1 MRNQQGVVVTL
12 IVFIVL
18 ALILG
23 VTTYFGFKGLS
34 ETKQELA
41 QVQDQLKSATS
52 DNSSWAAGFKK
63 VKDVA
68 GVAGLGDGHADLA
81 ALADKMT
88 ERVKALDVN
97 AGAFQE
103 SGNAAVV
110 ATTYEDALAKLAA
123 NLKQKNGELV
133 AAQNAVAAA
142 EAAMNAEIEKSA
154 AQKKAFD
161 DTVAQLQAGHK
172 KDLDA
177 ARDSYAELTAS
188 FNTQTQEVD
197 RLKAQTKEAI
207 ATAKQE
213 TADYKETA
221 TKFAEINADLAE
233 RVDQLSNAEFE
244 RADAE
249 VVYADQANKIVR
261 LNVGTDDGIRPLT
274 TFNVFPAD
282 AIDVGGAKSKGSVQ
296 VVAAIGPHECE
307 ARILEDEMSSPIMA
321 GDLVYTPLWRPGET
335 VRYALDYNLDI
346 NGDDRSDLDEIIG
359 LIQLAGGE
367 VAAYLDANG
376 KEIGSIDSGV
386 YRLVVSEEEI
396 VDVLKKDASLDQ
408 ATKDQILQTRES
420 FLDSAKENGVRT
432 MTLSDF
438 LVRVGYKKAAQ
449 VTRYKEDGG
458 VSPLDNGVPASTVSD
473 TPIAPIYTGTDQ
485 PAPRSSGVVA
495 PTFVPGSEPAPV
507 SEGKTTDYFFRQR
520 APKSN

>member
-1 MRNQQGVVVTL
+1 MRNQQGVVITL

-18 ALILG
+18 TLILG

-41 QVQDQLKSATS
+41 QVQGDLKNATS
-52 DNSSWAAGFKK
+52 ENSSWATAFKK
-63 VKDVA
+63 TKDVA
-68 GVAGLGDGHADLA
+68 GFAGLGDGHADLGG
-81 ALADKMT
+81 LADKMT
-88 ERVKALDVN
+88 ERVKGLD
-97 AGAFQE
+97 
-103 SGNAAVV
+103 AATGG
-110 ATTYEDALAKLAA
+110 ATTYEDAVAKLAA
-123 NLKQKNGELV
+123 NLAQKNNELV
-133 AAQNAVAAA
+133 AAQADVAAA
-142 EAAMNAEIEKSA
+142 QAAMNAEVEKSD
-154 AQKKAFD
+154 AQKKEFD
-161 DTVAQLQAGHK
+161 DKVAQMQADFDK
-172 KDLDA
+172 SLADA
-177 ARDSYAELTAS
+177 RASYQELTDS
-188 FNTQTQEVD
+188 FNKQTQEVD
-197 RLKAQTKEAI
+197 AVKAQAKDAI

-213 TADYKETA
+213 TADYKESA
-221 TKFAEINADLAE
+221 TKIAEINSDLA
-233 RVDQLSNAEFE
+233 RRIDQLSNAEFE

-249 VVYADQANKIVR
+249 VVYADQANKVVR

-274 TFNVFPAD
+274 TFNVFPSD

-296 VVAAIGPHECE
+296 VVAALGPHECE

-346 NGDDRSDLDEIIG
+346 NGDGRSDLDEIVG

-376 KEIGSIDSGV
+376 KEVGAIDSGV
-386 YRLVVSEEEI
+386 YRVVVSEEEI
-396 VDVLKKDASLDQ
+396 VDALKKDASLDQ
-408 ATKDQILQTRES
+408 ATKDQILKTREN
-420 FLDSAKENGVRT
+420 FLDSAAKNGVRT

-449 VTRYKEDGG
+449 VTRFKEPGG
-458 VSPLDNGVPASTVSD
+458 VSPLENGVPATTVSD
-473 TPIAPIYTGTDQ
+473 TPVAPIYTGTDE
-485 PAPRSSGVVA
+485 PAPRSPGIVA
-495 PTFVPGSEPAPV
+495 PTFVPGAEPAPV

>member
-1 MRNQQGVVVTL
+1 MRNQQGVVITL

-34 ETKQELA
+34 EKKQELA

-52 DNSSWAAGFKK
+52 ENSSWAAGFKK
-63 VKDVA
+63 AKDAA
-68 GVAGLGDGHADLA
+68 GFAGLGDGHADLA

-88 ERVKALDVN
+88 ERVKGLD
-97 AGAFQE
+97 
-103 SGNAAVV
+103 AATGG
-110 ATTYEDALAKLAA
+110 ATTYEAAVANLAA
-123 NLKQKNGELV
+123 NLAQKNTEL
-133 AAQNAVAAA
+133 ATAQADVAAA
-142 EAAMNAEIEKSA
+142 QAAMNAEIEKSA

-161 DTVAQLQAGHK
+161 DAVAQMQTKFDESLA
-172 KDLDA
+172 DA
-177 ARDSYAELTAS
+177 RASYDELTAS
-188 FNTQTQEVD
+188 FNKQTQEVD
-197 RLKAQTKEAI
+197 AVKAQAKDAI

-213 TADYKETA
+213 TADYRESA
-221 TKFAEINADLAE
+221 TKIAEINAELAE

-249 VVYADQANKIVR
+249 VIYADQANKVVR

-274 TFNVFPAD
+274 TFNVFPSD
-282 AIDVGGAKSKGSVQ
+282 AIDVGGAKAKGSVQ
-296 VVAAIGPHECE
+296 VVAALGPHECE
-307 ARILEDEMSSPIMA
+307 ARILEDEMSAPIMP

-346 NGDDRSDLDEIIG
+346 NDDGRSDLDEIIG

-376 KEIGSIDSGV
+376 KEVGAIDSGV
-386 YRLVVSEEEI
+386 YRIVVSEDEI
-396 VDVLKKDASLDQ
+396 VDVLQKDASLDQ
-408 ATKDQILQTRES
+408 ATKDQILQTREG
-420 FLDSAKENGVRT
+420 FLDAARKNGVRS

-449 VTRYKEDGG
+449 VTRYKDSGG
-458 VSPLDNGVPASTVSD
+458 VSTLENGVMATTVSD
-473 TPIAPIYTGTDQ
+473 APVAPIYTGTDE
-485 PAPRSSGVVA
+485 PAPRSPGIVA
-495 PTFVPGSEPAPV
+495 PTFNPNAEPAPV
-507 SEGKTTDYFFRQR
+507 SEGKTSDYYFRQR